1 VTIKAVFFDFGGV
14 LGQWDR
20 DYVAGF
26 EAEYG
31 LPEGG
36 VLKALY
42 GSTGWREVEVG
53 RLGVDEW
60 LAGVGEALGTAAQKP
75 VPPAHSVW
83 KRLWNAMD
91 REVIDLARR
100 LRATHKVGVLSNT
113 TLMLEDEVL
122 VPNGIFDMW
131 DVVINSARIGIAKP
145 DAGIYHAAADAVG
158 LPPEACVHIDDL
170 ENNVR
175 GAEAAG
181 FKAVHHTGDFSTLVD
196 QLAALGVKTP

>member
-1 VTIKAVFFDFGGV
+1 MTIQAVFFDFGGV
-14 LGQWDR
+14 LGHWDR
-20 DYVAGF
+20 DYVGAF

-36 VLKALY
+36 MLRALY
-42 GSTGWREVEVG
+42 GTNGWREVEIG
-53 RLGVDEW
+53 HLAVDDW
-60 LAGVGEALGTAAQKP
+60 LANVEAALGEAASKP
-75 VPPAHSVW
+75 VPSAHSVW

-91 REVIDLARR
+91 RDVIDLARR
-100 LRATHKVGVLSNT
+100 LRSTHKVGVLSNT

-122 VPNGIFDMW
+122 TPHGILDMW
-131 DVVINSARIGIAKP
+131 DVIINSARVGIAKP
-145 DAGIYHAAADAVG
+145 DAGIYEAAAEAVG

-181 FKAVHHTGDFSTLVD
+181 FKGVLHRGDFAELTTKL
-196 QLAALGVKTP
+196 QLLGVAC